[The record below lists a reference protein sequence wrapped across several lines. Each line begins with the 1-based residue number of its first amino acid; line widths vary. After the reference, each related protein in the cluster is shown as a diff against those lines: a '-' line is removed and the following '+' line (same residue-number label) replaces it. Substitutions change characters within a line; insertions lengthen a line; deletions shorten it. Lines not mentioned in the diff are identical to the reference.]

1 MKKST
6 WVVFLV
12 NGLIALLFGLLMLF
26 VAEATILKLVRI
38 FGVVLFVAGLVMF
51 YFAYRNMKG
60 GKNYMIVMVEAIIA
74 VLMGLIIAIA
84 PGKSL
89 NLFLTLVGIWAV
101 VMGLLQIIA
110 TIRFRKKVSGHYLF
124 SANGIITLV
133 FGILLIYSPMATLGS
148 LITIIGILS
157 LLAGIVMIYLGF
169 KVKGIKE

>member
-6 WVVFLV
+6 WIVFFV
-12 NGLIALLFGLLMLF
+12 NGMIALLFGLMMLF
-26 VAEATILKLVRI
+26 VAEATILKLVRV

-51 YFAYRNMKG
+51 YFSYRNMKG
-60 GKNYMIVMVEAIIA
+60 GKSYMIVMAEAIIA
-74 VLMGLIIAIA
+74 VLIGLIIAIA

-101 VMGLLQIIA
+101 IMGLLQIIT
-110 TIRFRKKVSGHYLF
+110 TIRLRKKVSQHYLF

-133 FGILLIYSPMATLGS
+133 FGLLLIYSPMATLGS

-157 LLAGIVMIYLGF
+157 VLAGVVMIYLGF